1 MRKIYDY
8 GQIIRAKRQS
18 KNVKAVDLAK
28 ELGITPAYLSLIES
42 NQRKPDGDLLLRIQ
56 DLLEL
61 QKEDLTKRSDP
72 DLESRTQE
80 VVKISLLEDL
90 DIRSDEVQEIVRL
103 NPKIAKALIKL
114 GIDHK
119 NKEQEL
125 GENIEKKIYEGG
137 TTFPGEI
144 VSDFIQK
151 FENYFPKLEEFAT
164 KIYEKVKMN
173 NRTRYLSLC
182 NYLKEKHKIIVKDVL
197 PLENKPFSKIF
208 FPEKNE
214 FHLSDLL
221 NLETKKLYAAALIA
235 QLEADEIIE
244 EYLNEFSFPS
254 KASKKV
260 SKVAL
265 LNYTGAAI
273 IMPYEIFFNE
283 CVKKHRYDLEL
294 LQSTFAVSFEQVCH
308 RVTCLNN
315 PNPKL
320 RGIPLHMIRVDR
332 SGNVSK
338 RFSLSGIEL
347 PRLSGACP
355 KWNVYSAFSNP
366 GKISAAVSKMTDGE
380 KYVCIART
388 VEKGISKYG
397 EEKGLLS
404 IGLGCQIK
412 YAKDFVYA
420 DRLNL
425 NDEKSE
431 SKIGVSCRK
440 CDRLDCSQRAFPPD
454 TENYDVNINQR
465 GVSIF
470 VNV

>member
-8 GQIIRAKRQS
+8 GQIIRAKRQN
-18 KNVKAVDLAK
+18 KNIKAVNLAK
-28 ELGITPAYLSLIES
+28 ELEITPAYLSLIES

-61 QKEDLTKRSDP
+61 QKEDLTKRTDP

-90 DIRSDEVQEIVRL
+90 DIRSYEVQEIVRL
-103 NPKIAKALIKL
+103 NPKIAKALVKL

-125 GENIEKKIYEGG
+125 GDNIEKKIYKGG

-164 KIYEKVKMN
+164 KIYEEVKMN

-182 NYLKEKHKIIVKDVL
+182 DYLKKNHQIIVKDIL
-197 PLENKPFSKIF
+197 PPENKPFSKIF
-208 FPEKNE
+208 IPEKKE
-214 FHLSDLL
+214 FYLSDLL

-244 EYLNEFSFPS
+244 EYLDEFSFPS
-254 KASKKV
+254 EASKKV

-412 YAKDFVYA
+412 HAKDFVYA
-420 DRLNL
+420 DGLNL

-440 CDRLDCSQRAFPPD
+440 CDRLDCGQRAFPPD
-454 TENYDVNINQR
+454 TQNYDVNINQR

-470 VNV
+470 VNG